1 MGRIYNR
8 KGDKAVSARI
18 TIPIT
23 QATADLLDQRATSAG
38 IAKTEYAR
46 KLLLVGLME
55 AGR

>member
-1 MGRIYNR
+1 VPRIYNR

-23 QATADLLDQRATSAG
+23 QATSDLLDQRATTAG

-46 KLLLVGLME
+46 NLLLVGLME